1 MRSPGSPPDS
11 PAALIARVAQGD
23 RDAFGRFYD
32 ALAPLAFGQIRRLLP
47 DRDNAAEVLQEV
59 FWEIWRDAPRYDPQR
74 GSPEA
79 WVVMRARA
87 RAIDQ
92 LRAVRRRDRM
102 FAPMPEGL
110 EIGQP
115 STPNPAE
122 AAAERGLVNAAL
134 SELPEAQRRVIE
146 LAYFEGLSHSEIAAR
161 LGAPLGTVKSRMR
174 LGMERLRSALQG
186 GTPTPT

>member
-11 PAALIARVAQGD
+11 PSALIARVAQGD

-32 ALAPLAFGQIRRLLP
+32 ALAPLAFGLIRRLLP
-47 DRDNAAEVLQEV
+47 DRESAADVLQEV
-59 FWEIWRDAPRYDPQR
+59 FWEIWREAPRYDPRR

-79 WVVMRARA
+79 WVIVRARA

-92 LRAVRRRDRM
+92 LRAGRRKDRV

-110 EIGQP
+110 ESGGP
-115 STPNPAE
+115 SPESPPE
-122 AAAERGLVNAAL
+122 VAAERVQVNAAL
-134 SELPEAQRRVIE
+134 SQLPEAQRRVIE
-146 LAYFEGLSHSEIAAR
+146 LAFFEGLSHSEIAAR
-161 LGAPLGTVKSRMR
+161 LGEPLGTVKSRMR

-186 GTPTPT
+186 EKPRT